1 MSWDIAGMG
10 AVANVGSTPD
20 EIFRAL
26 CAGRELRA
34 PLRAFD
40 LTKYRSRHAYEIDDR
55 TGGADEPL
63 RATRWL
69 HQSIDQALADAG
81 LEPDLRD
88 VPVLVGTTLREQRSA
103 ELWWRT
109 GAAFGPADF
118 HFGTALRGRY
128 GSAATYTLANACSAS
143 LYALAM
149 AGDLIELAEA
159 DTVVVAGADAITESA
174 FGTLDRIQNDSPE
187 ALHPFDRSHKGML
200 MGEGAVAVVLRR
212 SGSAEGPRA
221 RLRGVGVNC
230 DASHPTAPDRDSIG
244 WAIRDAHRRADVRAE
259 DVDLVMLHGTGTPR
273 NDETEA
279 GVMSDIFGSGA
290 RTPLMT
296 AIKSMTGHT
305 LGGSGLLSLVMA
317 ILAFQNG
324 QVPPVLGL
332 TDPIDEAAGLR
343 LVQGTA
349 AAAQP
354 RIAQVNS
361 FGFGG
366 INAVA
371 VIEAAQ

>member
-1 MSWDIAGMG
+1 MSWDIAGIG
-10 AVANVGSTPD
+10 AVANVGRTPD
-20 EIFRAL
+20 EIFQAL
-26 CAGRELRA
+26 CAGQELRA

-55 TGGADEPL
+55 TDGADEPL

-81 LEPDLRD
+81 LEPDLSD
-88 VPVLVGTTLREQRSA
+88 IPVLVGTTLREQRSA

-109 GAAFGPADF
+109 GAAFSPADF
-118 HFGTALRGRY
+118 HFGTALRASY
-128 GSAATYTLANACSAS
+128 GAEQTYTLANACSAS

-149 AGDLIELAEA
+149 AGDLIELDEA

-187 ALHPFDRSHKGML
+187 ALRSFDRSHKGML

-259 DVDLVMLHGTGTPR
+259 EVDLVMLHGTGTPR

-279 GVMSDIFGSGA
+279 GVMSDIFGSGSQ
-290 RTPLMT
+290 TPLMT

-305 LGGSGLLSLVMA
+305 LGGSGLLSMVMA

-332 TDPIDEAAGLR
+332 TDPIDEAVGLR

-371 VIEAAQ
+371 VIEAAS